1 MFVLDY
7 YPSSHLEIYMS
18 AKQSIW
24 SKADVFLTKT
34 RKIIVNSLT
43 ALVLIIIT
51 FSILGGVGSLFDS
64 PKEVDT
70 KDKILWFKP
79 IGVVVDSEV
88 SGSSNFDI
96 ESVILSGGDQVE
108 QHELQ
113 DLLDVLNHAATDKNL
128 AAVYVNVSELGM
140 YWSSAFK
147 IAEAVKNIRDNNKR
161 VIAYAENYANT
172 SYLISSQANE
182 VLINEYGGVSAF
194 GFTRKREYYKDLY
207 KNLKINYN
215 VFTAGDFK
223 SGPEPFTRDS
233 MSENDKLAWNEF
245 ANPMWKKMT
254 NMMESSRNLPEGTIQ
269 NYGDNAWEMM
279 TDNPESAEVA
289 LELGLVDMVVTREE
303 IRLWMY
309 EQFPNKD
316 EDKYSFPDSVSIYD
330 YLSSIEDTNEAVD
343 SKNKIAVINVEGAIT
358 TGEVAYGVAGSD
370 TIVDNIQSATQDD
383 SVKALVL
390 RVNSPGGGVWAS
402 ELITNALNEF
412 KETGRPI
419 ISSMG
424 DIAASGGVWVTT
436 SSDEIFAEEDT
447 LTGSIGV
454 YGIVPTLDGI
464 YDWAGI
470 KVDGTS
476 STQAGE
482 WDERQ
487 AMPDYVKNAIQANI
501 ENTYKKFVSKVA
513 ENRGMNY
520 DEVLPI
526 AGGRIWAG
534 YKALEL
540 GLVDKIGGLDEAVKS
555 AAERAEIEDY
565 VVKNY
570 KKPMDPFDIFINEL
584 LDNIKIDINFDPR
597 LKLINSSLEKHL
609 KLLEP
614 ENKNILL
621 YCFECEVK

>member
-1 MFVLDY
+1 
-7 YPSSHLEIYMS
+7 MS
-18 AKQSIW
+18 EKQSIW

-51 FSILGGVGSLFDS
+51 FSILGGVGALFES
-64 PKEVDT
+64 PEEIDT
-70 KDKILWFKP
+70 KDKVLWFKP

-88 SGSSNFDI
+88 TGSGSFDI
-96 ESVILSGGDQVE
+96 QSIIASGGDQVE

-113 DLLDVLNHAATDKNL
+113 DLLDVLNHAATDENL

-147 IAEAVKNIRDNNKR
+147 IAEAVKNIRDNDKR
-161 VIAYAENYANT
+161 VIAYAENYANA
-172 SYLISSQANE
+172 SYLISSQASE
-182 VLINEYGGVSAF
+182 VLINEYGAVSAF
-194 GFTRKREYYKDLY
+194 GLTRKREYYKELF

-223 SGPEPFTRDS
+223 SGPEPYTRDS

-245 ANPMWKKMT
+245 ADPMWEKMT
-254 NMMESSRNLPEGTIQ
+254 GMMETARNLPDGTMQ

-279 TDNPESAEVA
+279 TDNPEAAEVA

-309 EQFPNKD
+309 EQFPNSD

-330 YLSSIEDTNEAVD
+330 YLSLIKDESETNESD
-343 SKNKIAVINVEGAIT
+343 NKIAVINVEGAIT
-358 TGEVAYGVAGSD
+358 TGEVAFGVAGSD
-370 TIVDNIQSATQDD
+370 TIVDNIQAATQDD

-419 ISSMG
+419 VSSMG

-476 STQAGE
+476 STKSAE

-487 AMPDYVKNAIQANI
+487 AMPDYVKNRIQASI

-513 ENRGMNY
+513 ENRGMDY
-520 DEVLPI
+520 EEVLPI

-555 AAERAEIEDY
+555 AAKRAEIEDY
-565 VVKNY
+565 EIKNY
-570 KKPMDPFDIFINEL
+570 KKPMDPFEVFLNEL
-584 LDNIKIDINFDPR
+584 LDNINVDINVDPR
-597 LKLINSSLEKHL
+597 LKLINNSLKKHQ

-614 ENKNILL
+614 ENKNILF

>member
-1 MFVLDY
+1 
-7 YPSSHLEIYMS
+7 MS
-18 AKQSIW
+18 DKQSIW
-24 SKADVFLTKT
+24 SKADNFLTKT

-43 ALVLIIIT
+43 ALVLIFIT
-51 FSILGGVGSLFDS
+51 FAILGGVGSLFDS
-64 PKEVDT
+64 PEEIDA
-70 KDKILWFKP
+70 KDKVLWFKP

-88 SGSSNFDI
+88 SGSGNFDI
-96 ESVILSGGDQVE
+96 ETIIASGSDQVE

-113 DLLDVLNHAATDKNL
+113 DLLDVLNHAATDDSL
-128 AAVYVNVSELGM
+128 AAIYVNVSELGM

-147 IAEAVKNIRDNNKR
+147 IAEAVKNIRDNDKR
-161 VIAYAENYANT
+161 VIAYAENYANA
-172 SYLISSQANE
+172 SYLISSQASE
-182 VLINEYGGVSAF
+182 VLINEYGQVSAF
-194 GFTRKREYYKDLY
+194 GLTRKREYYKELY

-223 SGPEPFTRDS
+223 SGPEPYTRDS

-245 ANPMWKKMT
+245 ADPMWEKMT
-254 NMMESSRNLPEGTIQ
+254 GMMEAARNLPDGTMQ

-279 TDNPESAEVA
+279 TDNPEAAEVA

-303 IRLWMY
+303 IRSWMY
-309 EQFPNKD
+309 EQFPNSD

-330 YLSSIEDTNEAVD
+330 YLSLIKNESETNESD
-343 SKNKIAVINVEGAIT
+343 NKIAVINVEGAIT
-358 TGEVAYGVAGSD
+358 TGEVAFGVAGSD
-370 TIVDNIQSATQDD
+370 TIVDNIQAATQDD

-419 ISSMG
+419 VSSMG

-476 STQAGE
+476 STKSAE

-487 AMPDYVKNAIQANI
+487 AMPDYVKNAIQASI

-513 ENRGMNY
+513 ENRGMDY
-520 DEVLPI
+520 EEVLPI

-555 AAERAEIEDY
+555 AAKRAEIEDY
-565 VVKNY
+565 EIKNY
-570 KKPMDPFDIFINEL
+570 KKPMDPFEVFLNEL
-584 LDNIKIDINFDPR
+584 LDNINIDINVDPR
-597 LKLINSSLEKHL
+597 LKLINNSLQKHQ

>member
-1 MFVLDY
+1 
-7 YPSSHLEIYMS
+7 MS
-18 AKQSIW
+18 DKQSIW
-24 SKADVFLTKT
+24 SKADSFLTKT

-43 ALVLIIIT
+43 ALVLIFIT
-51 FSILGGVGSLFDS
+51 FAILGGVGSLFDS
-64 PKEVDT
+64 PEEIDA
-70 KDKILWFKP
+70 KDKVLWFKP

-88 SGSSNFDI
+88 SGSGNFDI
-96 ESVILSGGDQVE
+96 ETIIASGGDQVE

-113 DLLDVLNHAATDKNL
+113 DLLDVLNHAATDDSL
-128 AAVYVNVSELGM
+128 AAIYVNVSELGM

-147 IAEAVKNIRDNNKR
+147 IAEAVKNIRDNDKR
-161 VIAYAENYANT
+161 VIAYAENYANA
-172 SYLISSQANE
+172 SYLISSQASE
-182 VLINEYGGVSAF
+182 VLINEYGQVSAF
-194 GFTRKREYYKDLY
+194 GLTRKREYYKELY

-223 SGPEPFTRDS
+223 SGPEPYTRDS

-245 ANPMWKKMT
+245 ADPMWEKMT
-254 NMMESSRNLPEGTIQ
+254 GMMEAARNLPDGTMQ

-279 TDNPESAEVA
+279 TDNPEAAEVA

-303 IRLWMY
+303 IRSWMY
-309 EQFPNKD
+309 EQFPNSD

-330 YLSSIEDTNEAVD
+330 YLSLIKNESETNESD
-343 SKNKIAVINVEGAIT
+343 NKIAVINVEGAIT
-358 TGEVAYGVAGSD
+358 TGEVAFGVAGSD
-370 TIVDNIQSATQDD
+370 TIVDNIQAATQDD

-419 ISSMG
+419 VSSMG

-476 STQAGE
+476 STKSAE

-487 AMPDYVKNAIQANI
+487 AMPDYVKNAIQASI

-513 ENRGMNY
+513 ENRGMDY
-520 DEVLPI
+520 EEVLPI

-540 GLVDKIGGLDEAVKS
+540 GLVDKIGGLNEAVKS
-555 AAERAEIEDY
+555 AAKRAEIEDY
-565 VVKNY
+565 EIKNY
-570 KKPMDPFDIFINEL
+570 KKPMDPFEVFLNEL
-584 LDNIKIDINFDPR
+584 LDNINIDINVDPR
-597 LKLINSSLEKHL
+597 LKLINNSLQKHQ

>member
-1 MFVLDY
+1 
-7 YPSSHLEIYMS
+7 MS
-18 AKQSIW
+18 DNQSIW
-24 SKADVFLTKT
+24 SKADSFLTKT

-43 ALVLIIIT
+43 ALVLVLIT
-51 FSILGGVGSLFDS
+51 ISILGGVGSLFNK
-64 PKEVDT
+64 PEKVDT
-70 KDKILWFKP
+70 KDKVLWFKP

-88 SGSSNFDI
+88 TGSGSLDI
-96 ESVILSGGDQVE
+96 ESIIASGGDQVE

-113 DLLDVLNHAATDKNL
+113 DLLDVLNHAATDESL

-147 IAEAVKNIRDNNKR
+147 IAEAVKNIRDNDKR
-161 VIAYAENYANT
+161 VIAYAENYTNA

-182 VLINEYGGVSAF
+182 VLINEYGQVSAF
-194 GFTRKREYYKDLY
+194 GLTRKREYYKDLY

-223 SGPEPFTRDS
+223 SGPEPYTRDS

-245 ANPMWKKMT
+245 ADPMWKKMT
-254 NMMESSRNLPEGTIQ
+254 DMMEAARNLPDGTLQ

-279 TDNPESAEVA
+279 TDNPEAAEVA
-289 LELGLVDMVVTREE
+289 LKLGLVDMVVTREE

-309 EQFPNKD
+309 EQFPNSD
-316 EDKYSFPDSVSIYD
+316 EDKYSFPESVSIYD
-330 YLSSIEDTNEAVD
+330 YLSLIEDKNETID
-343 SKNKIAVINVEGAIT
+343 SRNKIAVINVEGAIT
-358 TGEVAYGVAGSD
+358 TGETAYGIAGSD
-370 TIVDNIQSATQDD
+370 TIVDNIQEATKDD
-383 SVKALVL
+383 SIKALVL

-412 KETGRPI
+412 KDTGRPI
-419 ISSMG
+419 VSSMG

-436 SSDEIFAEEDT
+436 SSDEIFAEENT

-476 STQAGE
+476 STKSAE

-487 AMPDYVKNAIQANI
+487 AMPDYVKNAIQASI

-513 ENRGMNY
+513 DNRGMDY
-520 DEVLPI
+520 EEVLPI

-555 AAERAEIEDY
+555 AAERAELEDY
-565 VVKNY
+565 VIKSY
-570 KKPMDPFDIFINEL
+570 KKPMDPFEVFLDKL
-584 LDNIKIDINFDPR
+584 LDNIKININIDPR
-597 LKLINSSLEKHL
+597 LKLINKSLKKHQ
-609 KLLEP
+609 KLLES